1 MGSPVVSLRLCSGHE
16 GNLNWYKKKTGNWRA
31 HRDNF
36 ADVVDFIGWYGSM
49 SHTTLG
55 ISKWDARNQY
65 LAYHEGH
72 GAINVKPIRG
82 NAGSWRWRKRS
93 SVTRL
98 ATEHSWHAVSTTSIT
113 RDGFR
118 TSSPTV
124 AMLLEVLPP
133 RLRCCLLVRISASR
147 SIYTFEEPSPTGN
160 FPAPRNDPTQLS
172 TSRSMPLFKTTEGC
186 YDQERPDSPVCEGT
200 KTHSMISH

>member
-1 MGSPVVSLRLCSGHE
+1 MQLAIIHQESRFRYNAKAPKDYLLGFIPWGRQSSAYGYAQVMKGTW
-16 GNLNWYKKKTGNWRA
+16 NWYKKKTGNWRA

-49 SHTTLG
+49 SNTTLG

-124 AMLLEVLPP
+124 AMLLEVLP
-133 RLRCCLLVRISASR
+133 L
-147 SIYTFEEPSPTGN
+147 
-160 FPAPRNDPTQLS
+160 D
-172 TSRSMPLFKTTEGC
+172 
-186 YDQERPDSPVCEGT
+186 
-200 KTHSMISH
+200 